1 MCGSL
6 GVRGS
11 SVPACWGSWGLA
23 VGVACSL
30 LGTSRVVRAEARG
43 TGTLLGVGVG
53 GAGGF

>member
-43 TGTLLGVGVG
+43 TGTVLGVGVG